1 MMQLIEHLGQKEYW
15 GNMADVL
22 LALCD
27 ISINTKI
34 AELIVDPSRI
44 IQARLRTHSA
54 KPLPG
59 FLFTRED
66 EMKIR
71 PLLRAIFTAEIDGKS
86 IEDILNG
93 K

>member
-27 ISINTKI
+27 IPINSKI
-34 AELIVDPSRI
+34 AEKLVDPSRI
-44 IQARLRTHSA
+44 MQARLRTHSA
-54 KPLPG
+54 RPLPG
-59 FLFTRED
+59 FLFTEED

-71 PLLRAIFTAEIDGKS
+71 PLLQSIFTTEIGGKS